1 MNTYLVSFRMK
12 RLLLFS
18 VLLLTGML
26 LLPAV
31 SHAQKP
37 TQRELRSYIPPD
49 QLVSFSA
56 STPFDTFIE
65 FVNPIFERVA
75 GKRVV
80 DPEGR
85 AEAIGVNIAQ
95 MHFFDALELV
105 LEANGL
111 TYRETSNAFIVQQ
124 APEPGA
130 AGGSPAL
137 AGAGTGAAA
146 AQELPATAASQEV
159 EINAIFF
166 EVNRTRSR
174 EMGLDWS
181 TFLGGGQVGSGG
193 GGGTGGGRTGQ
204 GGQESARIVIR
215 TEEFFD
221 RFDDVLIGPDEIEV
235 ATLAEFIRFME
246 TEGLGETIA
255 NPSIS
260 VQSGEQ
266 GRIQIGSD
274 IPVQTRDFAGNTVTQ
289 FFSTGV
295 IVEVTP
301 TVLTEPVADTLG
313 APMLDFVH
321 MNVQVENSSS
331 RPSGAGAPV
340 IDRSVANTQVLML
353 DGEQTMIG
361 GLYSTDK
368 TVNRK
373 GIPLLKDLPAWFFG
387 LRYIFGFD
395 QVSKVQKELMIVL
408 QADVVAPISARV
420 GEPLEEDL
428 LENRREEIRRVLQ
441 QFSEKKAQETETPP
455 ESYR

>member
-1 MNTYLVSFRMK
+1 MNIYLASFHVK
-12 RLLLFS
+12 RLLLS
-18 VLLLTGML
+18 SILLLTGML
-26 LLPAV
+26 LLPV
-31 SHAQKP
+31 VLHAQEP

-85 AEAIGVNIAQ
+85 TGAIGVNIAQ

-105 LEANGL
+105 LEASGL
-111 TYRETSNAFIVQQ
+111 TYRETSNAFIVQP
-124 APEPGA
+124 AAEAGA
-130 AGGSPAL
+130 AGDSPVL
-137 AGAGTGAAA
+137 AGTGTGAAA

-159 EINAIFF
+159 EINALFF

-174 EMGLDWS
+174 EVGLDWS
-181 TFLGGGQVGSGG
+181 TFLGGGQTGT
-193 GGGTGGGRTGQ
+193 GTGGGRTGQ
-204 GGQESARIVIR
+204 SGQGGGRIVIR

-221 RFDDVLIGPDEIEV
+221 RFDDVLIGPSEIEV

-373 GIPLLKDLPAWFFG
+373 GIPVLKDLPAWFFG
-387 LRYIFGFD
+387 LRYIFGFN

-408 QADVVAPISARV
+408 QADVVAPV
-420 GEPLEEDL
+420 GAQVGRRLEEDL

-441 QFSEKKAQETETPP
+441 QFSEREAAETETPP
-455 ESYR
+455 ASYR